1 MKMRTM
7 RVLLA
12 VVCVFCLV
20 PVCAM
25 AQTSS
30 SSPVTGT
37 VSDQKGAVVP
47 GATVELRNTATNET
61 KTQTT
66 NDAGVYTFP
75 SVPPGTYRITV
86 SKPGFRKSV
95 IAAADVVV
103 GSAFTGDV
111 VLEIGIVTETV
122 EVTATAKAE
131 LQTLDSS
138 VGNVLDRQAL

>member
-37 VSDQKGAVVP
+37 ISDQKGAVVP

-61 KTQTT
+61 RTQTT
-66 NDAGVYTFP
+66 NDAGVDTFA
-75 SVPPGTYRITV
+75 SVPPRTYKITV
-86 SKPGFRKSV
+86 SKPGFRQAV
-95 IAAADVVV
+95 IAAADVTI
-103 GSAFTGDV
+103 GKAFTGDA
-111 VLEIGIVTETV
+111 VLE
-122 EVTATAKAE
+122 
-131 LQTLDSS
+131 
-138 VGNVLDRQAL
+138 